1 MPRSRRVSLAAA
13 VIAALALV
21 GGCASTADTDSSVAS
36 DSATVTVDSAYGEVA
51 VPADPHRVA
60 AVSYDTPWQLLS
72 LGVTPIATID
82 YSQWIESYTAEQ
94 QAGIADAATIGTYG
108 EINYEALAA
117 AGPDLI
123 VGVVDEVDEA
133 AYERL
138 SDIAPTVI
146 VGGDARGDWMQ
157 ITEELAAATA
167 RTQTWE
173 ESKTAYET
181 LRDQTTADYAD
192 VIAANTWINFS
203 FGNDAGQFSVQLP
216 TGSTGNLI
224 VNELGLAYGLGA
236 QIEDA
241 DGAGYVSLPLEQL
254 PTVFDGVTYALTFA
268 AVDGTPYDA
277 IEEIESSEIFQTL
290 DVAQT
295 GNVYAMRTSVTDYE
309 SAQDWINEL
318 VTNVLEP
325 LSQ

>member
-1 MPRSRRVSLAAA
+1 MPRIRRVSLAAV
-13 VIAALALV
+13 VIAALTVV
-21 GGCASTADTDSSVAS
+21 GGCASTADTDTAS
-36 DSATVTVDSAYGEVA
+36 GSATVTVDSAYGEVA
-51 VPADPHRVA
+51 VPADPQQVA

-82 YSQWIESYTAEQ
+82 YSQWIDSFTAEQ

-117 AGPDLI
+117 ADPDLI

-138 SDIAPTVI
+138 SEIAPTVI

-157 ITEELAAATA
+157 ITEELAAATG

-216 TGSTGNLI
+216 TGSTGNLV
-224 VNELGLAYGLGA
+224 VNELGLTYGPGA
-236 QIEDA
+236 QIDDT
-241 DGAGYVSLPLEQL
+241 DGGGYVSLPLEQL

-295 GNVYAMRTSVTDYE
+295 GNIYAMRTSVTDYE